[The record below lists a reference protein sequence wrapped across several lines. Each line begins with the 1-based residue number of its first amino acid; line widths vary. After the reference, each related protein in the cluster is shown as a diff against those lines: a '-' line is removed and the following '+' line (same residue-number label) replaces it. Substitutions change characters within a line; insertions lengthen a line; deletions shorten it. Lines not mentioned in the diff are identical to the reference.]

1 MKSKG
6 LFNICSLLP
15 VQQPL
20 ARLWSSWRFLSL
32 DDAHDVQDAEDE
44 IREGGGE
51 CSVSKFSTARVSD
64 LENTASLSA
73 RLRREKRLTQTKLG
87 RSWVGCFSRSS
98 FYRRLSKMPFRMT
111 FLLASS
117 IQEYR
122 VGEQITVSV
131 KREAQ
136 LKSLLNA
143 AQFSSVNASSELP
156 ELGGRGLWL
165 AWVLASD
172 WPRRDGSRDSI

>member
-1 MKSKG
+1 
-6 LFNICSLLP
+6 
-15 VQQPL
+15 
-20 ARLWSSWRFLSL
+20 
-32 DDAHDVQDAEDE
+32 
-44 IREGGGE
+44 
-51 CSVSKFSTARVSD
+51 
-64 LENTASLSA
+64 
-73 RLRREKRLTQTKLG
+73 
-87 RSWVGCFSRSS
+87 
-98 FYRRLSKMPFRMT
+98 MPFRMT

-122 VGEQITVSV
+122 VGEQKTVSV

>member
-73 RLRREKRLTQTKLG
+73 RLRREKRLTQT
-87 RSWVGCFSRSS
+87 R
-98 FYRRLSKMPFRMT
+98 
-111 FLLASS
+111 
-117 IQEYR
+117 
-122 VGEQITVSV
+122 
-131 KREAQ
+131 
-136 LKSLLNA
+136 
-143 AQFSSVNASSELP
+143 
-156 ELGGRGLWL
+156 
-165 AWVLASD
+165 
-172 WPRRDGSRDSI
+172 